1 MELPSFLTTA
11 LSEHVSAGNRAGVL
25 RAPPKAG
32 SCGGTLETS
41 IKNYSTTGF
50 ISCRK
55 LVQEHSY
62 GKLSVASVLGQMT
75 SAWPRKVLFSPCCC
89 YFIPSSNQAL
99 GAGTCLWR
107 LRLSISER
115 TQPTLPSPPQTRIRK
130 VSNFW
135 NKRKLQRRERKKQ
148 EGKNNQLLQKEIIIP
163 I

>member
-1 MELPSFLTTA
+1 MELPKSPNHSPF
-11 LSEHVSAGNRAGVL
+11 
-25 RAPPKAG
+25 KACLCWWQ
-32 SCGGTLETS
+32 S
-41 IKNYSTTGF
+41 STQSNSKSWILWRNTGDGHKELIHYGF
-50 ISCRK
+50 ISCTKRE
-55 LVQEHSY
+55 QEHCC
-62 GKLSVASVLGQMT
+62 GQLSAASVLGQMT

-99 GAGTCLWR
+99 GADTCLWR

-148 EGKNNQLLQKEIIIP
+148 EGKTNQLLQKEIIIP